1 MKILIIDNE
10 MTRQRN
16 LRAILSS
23 LGYKSAEIDSSDDP
37 NAGITH
43 LKKKTYNVVFM
54 YREFPKISGIEV
66 LQEIRS
72 NARFRSIPIV
82 LYSSEIN
89 KDIIVEGV
97 QAGANSFLGYPFSV
111 SDVES
116 AMEQAIKA
124 IQKANK

>member
-1 MKILIIDNE
+1 MKILIIDSE

-16 LRAILSS
+16 LRSILSS
-23 LGYKSAEIDSSDDP
+23 LGYKSAEIDSADDP
-37 NAGITH
+37 NVGISNM
-43 LKKKTYNVVFM
+43 KKKTYNVVFM
-54 YREFPKISGIEV
+54 YREFPKVSGIEI

-72 NARFRSIPIV
+72 NARFRGVPIV

-89 KDIIVEGV
+89 KDVIVEGV

-116 AMEQAIKA
+116 AMAQAIKA
-124 IQKANK
+124 VQKSNK